1 MVQINFH
8 EPQKVVCCSQYNI
21 TPVQETKPNLEQQQQ
36 KEKKRQILKKL
47 INLKMGV
54 FFFLLVLE
62 RVSHKAPNFGLE
74 N

>member
-36 KEKKRQILKKL
+36 KEKKADFKE
-47 INLKMGV
+47 INKFKDG

-62 RVSHKAPNFGLE
+62 RVSHKARNFGLE